1 MTRTELE
8 ARRLAAVPDLQSSIT
23 LQAIAKRY
31 GVSRM
36 TAYRWRHTVQEGRSL
51 AATKS
56 PGRPRWLN
64 EDQDAVL
71 KRLWLLG
78 PILLLDADSEQWTQ
92 ARFAEAVG
100 KHVGVRYSGDHMGRV
115 MQRLGLT
122 VCRQW
127 VRKSERRA
135 GGLPVT

>member
-1 MTRTELE
+1 MNRTELE
-8 ARRLAAVPDLQSSIT
+8 ARRLAAVPDLQSSIS
-23 LQAIAKRY
+23 LQVIAKRY

-36 TAYRWRHTVQEGRSL
+36 TAYRWRHTVQDGRSL

-78 PILLLDADSEQWTQ
+78 PMVCCDADTETWTHT
-92 ARFAEAVG
+92 RFAKAVG
-100 KHVGVRYSGDHMGRV
+100 RHVGVEYSGDHMGRI
-115 MQRLGLT
+115 MLRLGLT
-122 VCRQW
+122 V
-127 VRKSERRA
+127 RKIRRA
-135 GGLPVT
+135 A